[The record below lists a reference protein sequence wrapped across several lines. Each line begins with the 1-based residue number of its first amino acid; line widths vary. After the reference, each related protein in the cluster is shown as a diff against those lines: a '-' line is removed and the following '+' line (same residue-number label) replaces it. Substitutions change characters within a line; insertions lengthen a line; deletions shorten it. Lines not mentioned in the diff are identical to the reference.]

1 MLSFVAQDQ
10 TNISADSLGVS
21 INKPFR
27 EVLVQLLSISVSS
40 IGFISIFVVD
50 GCSGRSG
57 CRKREGAA
65 PGARRE
71 SRFQF
76 QTTDLFD
83 RAACIRFQQVINFLA
98 GYRVIERHQ
107 SHISRVLVVNK

>member
-27 EVLVQLLSISVSS
+27 EVLGSAALYICVLDRLHVGCWSTGVWKEA
-40 IGFISIFVVD
+40 VV
-50 GCSGRSG
+50 GSENAQPLG
-57 CRKREGAA
+57 EG
-65 PGARRE
+65 E
-71 SRFQF
+71 NLRFQF

>member
-27 EVLVQLLSISVSS
+27 EVLGSAALYICVLDRLHV
-40 IGFISIFVVD
+40 GFWSTGVWKEAVV
-50 GCSGRSG
+50 GS
-57 CRKREGAA
+57 ENAQPLA
-65 PGARRE
+65 E
-71 SRFQF
+71 YENLRFQF

-83 RAACIRFQQVINFLA
+83 RAACIRFSA
-98 GYRVIERHQ
+98 GHKLSGRI
-107 SHISRVLVVNK
+107 